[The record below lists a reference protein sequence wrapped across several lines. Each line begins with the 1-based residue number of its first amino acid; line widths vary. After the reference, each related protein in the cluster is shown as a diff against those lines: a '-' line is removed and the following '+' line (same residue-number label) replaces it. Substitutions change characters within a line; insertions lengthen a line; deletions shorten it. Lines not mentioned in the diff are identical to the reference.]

1 MIGYKQQIEEAT
13 RELALLENAPELDLK
28 EELALL
34 MQLEG
39 LSKAREVLLVY
50 LGLNTRT
57 RMFSFQN
64 IHRHP
69 HAHIF
74 VVPPTKKWRSLTR
87 IK

>member
-13 RELALLENAPELDLK
+13 RELALLENAPDLDLK

-57 RMFSFQN
+57 RIVGNPDKYLSEQM
-64 IHRHP
+64 
-69 HAHIF
+69 AA
-74 VVPPTKKWRSLTR
+74 
-87 IK
+87 IKARFFAPL